1 MPDLSRRLL
10 AVALGGAALLS
21 ALPQPAQARWSGT
34 LAALVRAPLWPAV
47 AGLTWV
53 RDRIRAP
60 SEPFQGLPEELRL
73 AREESGR
80 LRGELDAA
88 ELRVR
93 ELERQ
98 LGELSGYRPE
108 ERAGWRPAL
117 ARVIERGGSRPAG
130 TLGLDAGAGNGIEA
144 GDPAV
149 VGGNQL
155 VGRVAEGVE
164 PGRCWLVPLDAR
176 AAGRIDALVQPSGA
190 AGTGEAAG
198 GRAKAPRQPVLVQ
211 LSASGPRTFI
221 GELEMPADGRVGEVR
236 AGDAVV
242 LSDATW
248 RPAAQGMRIGTVE
261 SIGRLDSNPLRN
273 RVTVR
278 MEVDPSR
285 LGSVVVKV
293 RDRRERGAAP

>member
-93 ELERQ
+93 ELER
-98 LGELSGYRPE
+98 
-108 ERAGWRPAL
+108 
-117 ARVIERGGSRPAG
+117 
-130 TLGLDAGAGNGIEA
+130 
-144 GDPAV
+144 
-149 VGGNQL
+149 
-155 VGRVAEGVE
+155 
-164 PGRCWLVPLDAR
+164 
-176 AAGRIDALVQPSGA
+176 
-190 AGTGEAAG
+190 
-198 GRAKAPRQPVLVQ
+198 
-211 LSASGPRTFI
+211 
-221 GELEMPADGRVGEVR
+221 
-236 AGDAVV
+236 
-242 LSDATW
+242 
-248 RPAAQGMRIGTVE
+248 
-261 SIGRLDSNPLRN
+261 
-273 RVTVR
+273 
-278 MEVDPSR
+278 
-285 LGSVVVKV
+285 
-293 RDRRERGAAP
+293 